1 MCKHILVLNDTQ
13 EIQELFKILLQEE
26 GYQVSTFSYGTEDL
40 EVVRRVQPTLIIA
53 DYPPV
58 VREEQGWQ
66 FVQKI
71 KMARDLAHIPIIVCT
86 TNLRSIRDTEG
97 WLGSKGIL
105 VVPKPFSVEE
115 LLTAVELQIGKA
127 DADELGLMTDNAIKE
142 DFNPTTSEVSD
153 SNPDTK

>member
-1 MCKHILVLNDTQ
+1 MTKHILVLNDTQ

-71 KMARDLAHIPIIVCT
+71 KMSRDLAHIPIVVCT
-86 TNLRSIRDTEG
+86 TNLRAIRETEG
-97 WLGSKGIL
+97 WLGSKGIV
-105 VVPKPFSVEE
+105 VVPKPFSTEE
-115 LLTAVELQIGKA
+115 LLTAVELQIGRA
-127 DADELGLMTDNAIKE
+127 GTDELGLMADNAVKE
-142 DFNPTTSEVSD
+142 SMHSTESAASA
-153 SNPDTK
+153 SNPDA